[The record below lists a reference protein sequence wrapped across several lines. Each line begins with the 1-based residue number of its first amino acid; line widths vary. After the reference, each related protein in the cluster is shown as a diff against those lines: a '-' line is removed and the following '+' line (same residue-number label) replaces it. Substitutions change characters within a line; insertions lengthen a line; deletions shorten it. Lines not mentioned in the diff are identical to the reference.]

1 MKTITKLI
9 LLASLVLILAAC
21 QPPAGPAVVTPEA
34 VTPEAVTPEAATPEV
49 VTPEAV
55 TPEAVTP
62 EAATPEAATPE
73 AAAPAVAMSGG
84 VADLA
89 GTSWILSSVDGNL
102 PVADTTVTLQFGA
115 GGRASGSD
123 GCNQFSTTYT
133 QDGASLT
140 INQPAAGTMMLC
152 PEPVM
157 DQATAYMAA
166 LAETTSFTA
175 TSRQLILHAG
185 DEIAATFVIEA
196 QELADSTWEVVNYNN
211 GREAVV
217 GLLPDTEITAN
228 FGVGGE
234 LTGNAGCN
242 EYFTSYAV
250 EGNAIEIGA
259 PGTTFRF
266 CPEPEGVMDQE
277 FEYLNALQSAATYSI
292 QANMLQMRTAA
303 DQLALVMVRRIVVDL
318 PEPPP
323 EPATPTGRVSGTQ
336 GLNVRSGPGTNFPV
350 IGLARAGD
358 EGEIIGRS
366 ADGRWWA
373 VSVPNAPGG
382 TGWVS
387 VDFVLATNADDVPV
401 IAAPPPPPPTPTR
414 VPPPPTPTPL
424 PAATA
429 TPSAEISF
437 WADRTNISQGQCAT
451 LNWSVNNVQAVWVYP
466 RGEPYSRFPRT
477 GQGSEVVCPNTTTTY
492 EMRVLQRD
500 GSTVFREVTIHVAV
514 PQPTATPAPAPD
526 PLRGTRWE
534 VINFNNGNAITT
546 LVPDTRI
553 TMDFGTDGQVTG
565 NAGCNSYFG
574 PYQASGNSIMISQ
587 LGGTTRFCTDP
598 AGVMDQEAQF
608 LSRLSSVANLRIDG
622 NRLELT
628 SAGGQIVV
636 IANRAP

>member
-9 LLASLVLILAAC
+9 LLASLALIMAAC
-21 QPPAGPAVVTPEA
+21 QPPAG
-34 VTPEAVTPEAATPEV
+34 PEAVTPEAATPEA

-73 AAAPAVAMSGG
+73 AATPEAATPEAAAPAVAMSGG
-84 VADLA
+84 VTDLA
-89 GTSWILSSVDGNL
+89 GTSWIMSSVDGNL

-115 GGRASGSD
+115 GGRVSGSD

-140 INQPAAGTMMLC
+140 INQPAAGTMMMC

-157 DQATAYMAA
+157 DQAAAYMTA

-196 QELADSTWEVVNYNN
+196 QELADSTWEVINYNN

-250 EGNAIEIGA
+250 NGNAIEIGT

-277 FEYLNALQSAATYSI
+277 FEFLNALQSAATYSI

-373 VSVPNAPGG
+373 VSVPSAPGG
-382 TGWVS
+382 IGWVS
-387 VDFVLATNADDVPV
+387 VDFVLATNAEDVPV

-429 TPSAEISF
+429 TPSAEISL

-534 VINFNNGNAITT
+534 VINFNNGAAITT
-546 LVPDTRI
+546 LIPDTRI

-574 PYQASGNSIMISQ
+574 PYQASGNSITISQ
-587 LGGTTRFCTDP
+587 LGGTTRFCADP

-608 LSRLSSVANLRIDG
+608 LSRLPSATNLRIDG

-636 IANRAP
+636 VANRAP